1 MESSLYF
8 GEVRHQRKSPK
19 KHAFRYRVFMAHL
32 FLDVDLIA
40 LLAFDAGVDFELV
53 VGGDFLR
60 QISLSGRMSLYLC
73 GYDQRYYVVRCF

>member
-32 FLDVDLIA
+32 FLDELREVFKKLIV
-40 LLAFDAGVDFELV
+40 FTPG
-53 VGGDFLR
+53 
-60 QISLSGRMSLYLC
+60 IST
-73 GYDQRYYVVRCF
+73 GY